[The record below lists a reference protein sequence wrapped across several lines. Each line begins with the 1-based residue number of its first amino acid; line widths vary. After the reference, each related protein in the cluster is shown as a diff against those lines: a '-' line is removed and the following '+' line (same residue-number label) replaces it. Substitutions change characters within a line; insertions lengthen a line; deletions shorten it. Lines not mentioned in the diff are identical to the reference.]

1 MNLEG
6 RDNNMEKTLPQF
18 WSFNR
23 VKDASLIKTENIVW
37 QGPFSW
43 IGYERN
49 NRLKPV
55 PNIAGVYLITF
66 EYQDGYILRSVGVT
80 NSMKRRFLEHE
91 REYKKGNYTILDVGY
106 VKIGIRKEIWH
117 GWQYAKAHQSQFFE
131 FEDRILKFIEK
142 ELGAY
147 KIFVAKINDNRKRE
161 RLEAAI
167 LINIYASKELW
178 ADLVD
183 GGMNIRGRYN
193 YEVPIQIRNICQQ
206 KIYGLPRIVEI

>member
-1 MNLEG
+1 
-6 RDNNMEKTLPQF
+6 MEKTLPQF

-23 VKDASLIKTENIVW
+23 AKDASLIKTENFVW

-43 IGYERN
+43 TGYEQT

-66 EYQDGYILRSVGVT
+66 EYKDGYILRSVGVT

-91 REYKKGNYTILDVGY
+91 REFKKGNYTILDVEY
-106 VKIGIRKEIWH
+106 AKMGIRKEIWH
-117 GWQYAKAHQSQFFE
+117 GWEYGKAHQSQFLE
-131 FEDRILKFIEK
+131 FKDTFLKLIEK
-142 ELGAY
+142 ELSSY
-147 KIFVAKINDNRKRE
+147 RIFVTEINDKRKRE

-167 LINIYASKELW
+167 LINVYASKKVW

-183 GGMNIRGRYN
+183 GGMHIRGRFN
-193 YEVPIQIRNICQQ
+193 YEIPIKIRNISQQ
-206 KIYGLPRIVEI
+206 KIFGLPKIVEI